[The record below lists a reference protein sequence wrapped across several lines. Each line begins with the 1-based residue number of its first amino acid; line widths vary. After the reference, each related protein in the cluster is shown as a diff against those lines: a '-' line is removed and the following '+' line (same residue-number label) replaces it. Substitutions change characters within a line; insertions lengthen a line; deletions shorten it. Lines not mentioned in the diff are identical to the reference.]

1 MIGNI
6 RDVKECPDCGSDNIY
21 YNDNLD
27 QVICRDCGCIFEPF
41 AAGAEEEE
49 EEAGVARA
57 SRGARTAKAKKPAR
71 KAKRKK

>member
-21 YNDNLD
+21 FNENLD

-41 AAGAEEEE
+41 AEGADDDDVVP
-49 EEAGVARA
+49 APRA
-57 SRGARTAKAKKPAR
+57 SKAKKTVKKP
-71 KAKRKK
+71 AKRKK

>member
-21 YNDNLD
+21 FNDNLD

-41 AAGAEEEE
+41 AASAEDEDQESP
-49 EEAGVARA
+49 VPRARA
-57 SRGARTAKAKKPAR
+57 AKPAKKAAKKPA
-71 KAKRKK
+71 KRKK

>member
-6 RDVKECPDCGSDNIY
+6 RDVKECPDCGSDNIF
-21 YNDNLD
+21 YNDTLD

-49 EEAGVARA
+49 EMAVPRSRA
-57 SRGARTAKAKKPAR
+57 AKATK
-71 KAKRKK
+71 KAKPKKAATRRK

>member
-21 YNDNLD
+21 FNDNLD

-41 AAGAEEEE
+41 AANA
-49 EEAGVARA
+49 ADDDVDAAPRA
-57 SRGARTAKAKKPAR
+57 PKAKKPA
-71 KAKRKK
+71 KKTVKRKK